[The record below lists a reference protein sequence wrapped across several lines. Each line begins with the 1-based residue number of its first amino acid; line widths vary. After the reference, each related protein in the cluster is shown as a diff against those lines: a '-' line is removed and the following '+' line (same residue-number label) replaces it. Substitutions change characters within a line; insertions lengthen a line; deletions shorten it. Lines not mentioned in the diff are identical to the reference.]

1 MTRLVLLRHELT
13 RLGQAPRTTV
23 TRAVLFAAT
32 LAIAALS
39 VPWGREASMVEAS
52 FAGLF
57 PIFWYCEMALALFVV
72 PAIVATD
79 IPVEREK
86 GTLELLLSCPQTEQD
101 VLVGKY
107 GSQLAQ
113 AAAIL
118 GALFP
123 LGFAAVAFGGIR
135 LERAL
140 VACAGIALT
149 AGLSAAIAIRV
160 SITASRSANAAR
172 AAVLINGALFLLT
185 WILGAMVTAYG
196 EMAFSAISLIAAA
209 FLIGMS
215 AHAWFRGRAPIVAG
229 LAALAAAIVLYS
241 LFKTPT
247 HSGAS
252 PRADPL
258 FLELFCPWI
267 LYKSAALDALFP
279 KFTRLQA
286 AWCVHLFA
294 IAVVLRGLLDPRVAS
309 RLSAHTRSTEEDA
322 GRPVAARPGGAPFE
336 KREKQPVPVEE
347 KPEVAPAHTVLK
359 RPGRGPGFLWTP
371 RLPILGNPVYWRET
385 LRHDE
390 HEHARAGYWAA
401 AISAVCLMPAISPG
415 SDRGAL
421 WGGSHGGIL
430 METALLALMVAL
442 NGASTLAPEFEKG
455 TLSLLLNT
463 GYPAHRMLAGKLRAA
478 FLKSWPVALVTAVHL
493 VLITVDV
500 GWLGP
505 VLAVIVGLTVA
516 SVAGL
521 ATAASYF
528 ARRQRLALP
537 LSLIL
542 PFLIWGVPQLVS
554 GSWPRAQRLFEDAQP
569 FALLASFFRHGGPF
583 SISSDAAIFFAAVS
597 LLTAVGPFLLVTRGI
612 ERRMR
617 A

>member
-1 MTRLVLLRHELT
+1 
-13 RLGQAPRTTV
+13 
-23 TRAVLFAAT
+23 
-32 LAIAALS
+32 
-39 VPWGREASMVEAS
+39 
-52 FAGLF
+52 
-57 PIFWYCEMALALFVV
+57 
-72 PAIVATD
+72 
-79 IPVEREK
+79 
-86 GTLELLLSCPQTEQD
+86 
-101 VLVGKY
+101 
-107 GSQLAQ
+107 LAQ

-149 AGLSAAIAIRV
+149 AGLSAALAIRV

-172 AAVLINGALFLLT
+172 AAVLVNGALFLIT

-196 EMAFSAISLIAAA
+196 NMALTGISLLVAA
-209 FLIGMS
+209 FLIGLA
-215 AHAWFRGRAPIVAG
+215 AHAWFRGHSPVVAG
-229 LAALAAAIVLYS
+229 FAALAAALVLYS
-241 LFKTPT
+241 LFHSTP
-247 HSGAS
+247 S
-252 PRADPL
+252 PRYSSLHVADPL

-267 LYKSAALDALFP
+267 LYKSAALDAIFP

-336 KREKQPVPVEE
+336 KREKRPAPVEAE
-347 KPEVAPAHTVLK
+347 PEVAPAHTVLK

-415 SDRGAL
+415 SDRLAL

-478 FLKSWPVALVTAVHL
+478 FLKSWPVGLVTAVHL

-542 PFLIWGVPQLVS
+542 PFLIWGVPPLVS

-569 FALLASFFRHGGPF
+569 FALLASVFRHGGPF
-583 SISSDAAIFFAAVS
+583 SLSSDPAIFFVAVS
-597 LLTAVGPFLLVTRGI
+597 LLTAIGPFLLVTRGI